1 MPTIAQRLQLLAF
14 LAENLTPRDVPG
26 LWRRFLDK
34 LTGSEFRHYYSQAR
48 DYSLCS
54 YERLRG
60 LYEAVDRTIRE
71 GVPGDVVECGTA
83 RGGSAALMGLILAE
97 RRADRKVWLFDTFE
111 GMPPPTKADP
121 DYDRAVAFVGQC
133 RGSLEEV
140 QDLFRRL
147 HLLDRAVFVK
157 GLFEDTV
164 PKTDVRPISVLHL
177 DGDWYSSVK
186 VCLDHLYERL
196 SPGGVIQIDDYG
208 HWEGARKAV
217 NEFRTAR
224 GIHAP
229 LRYVD
234 YTGRQWVKS

>member
-1 MPTIAQRLQLLAF
+1 MAQRLQNLSWLAQ
-14 LAENLTPRDVPG
+14 NLTLRDVPG
-26 LWRRFLDK
+26 LWKRWLDK
-34 LTGSEFRHYYSQAR
+34 LTRSEFPHYYFQVR
-48 DYSLCS
+48 DYSLCG

-60 LYEAVDRTIRE
+60 LYEAVDRTVRD
-71 GVPGDVVECGTA
+71 GVPGDVVECGAA
-83 RGGSAALMGLILAE
+83 RGGSAALMGLILAD
-97 RRADRKVWLFDTFE
+97 RRADRKVWVFDTFE
-111 GMPPPTKADP
+111 GMPPPTKSDP

-133 RGSLEEV
+133 LGTLEEV
-140 QDLFRRL
+140 RDLFRRL

-164 PKTDVRPISVLHL
+164 PKTDVGPISVLHL

-186 VCLDHLYERL
+186 VCLDHLYDRL
-196 SPGGVIQIDDYG
+196 SPGAVIQIDDYG

-217 NEFRTAR
+217 EEFRTAR
-224 GIHAP
+224 GIRAS